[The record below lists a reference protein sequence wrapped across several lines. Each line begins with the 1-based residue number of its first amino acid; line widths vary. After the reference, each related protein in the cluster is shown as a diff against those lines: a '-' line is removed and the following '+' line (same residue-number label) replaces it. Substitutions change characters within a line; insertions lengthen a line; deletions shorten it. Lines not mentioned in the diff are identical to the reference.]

1 MSNPLKPFPPQVE
14 CIDAM
19 VTALRTHGFVVNK
32 SCTGTG
38 KTLTTIETARI
49 LGLKPLVVCPA
60 IVVTQWKRAME
71 AQGVVYAGMGEP
83 IINFPYAVVKNVMF
97 FVERI
102 VKNPNELSAELGTP
116 YNPTAGTT
124 FLPFMREAVLVHVEP
139 VAEDTRR
146 HIYRFYYMVPPQEQY
161 QIGRAHV

>member
-71 AQGVVYAGMGEP
+71 RSEERRVGKECRSRWS
-83 IINFPYAVVKNVMF
+83 PY
-97 FVERI
+97 
-102 VKNPNELSAELGTP
+102 
-116 YNPTAGTT
+116 
-124 FLPFMREAVLVHVEP
+124 H
-139 VAEDTRR
+139 
-146 HIYRFYYMVPPQEQY
+146 
-161 QIGRAHV
+161 